1 MSFELDNRYKIIKKI
16 GEGAF
21 GKVYKGMHR
30 ETKDFVAI
38 KIEKKTE
45 STINRLKHE
54 SLVYDYFKNTIG
66 FPKIYKF
73 IERKRDLVFIMELLG
88 PNLEELYNYCN
99 KNFSL
104 KTVLMIAIQVLNRI
118 EQLHNK
124 GFIHRD
130 IKPDNF
136 LIGVKRRRKGRIFL
150 IDLGL
155 SKKYVTKNNKHIPY
169 NDKKNFTGSY
179 RYSSIRN
186 HKGIE
191 QSRRDDL
198 ESIGYMLIYFLTKK
212 LPWQGLGGS
221 NKKTKRNNI
230 FKIKKYIPLKNLCK
244 DIPKEFLVYMKH
256 CRSLK
261 FTDKPNYKL
270 LKELFINLFKNNNY
284 ELDFIYDWNIVA
296 INKKKTKNFT

>member
-1 MSFELDNRYKIIKKI
+1 MSFELDYKIIKKI

-21 GKVYKGMHR
+21 GKVYKGLHR
-30 ETKDFVAI
+30 ETKECVAI

-45 STINRLKHE
+45 TTINRLKHE
-54 SLVYDYFKNTIG
+54 SLVYDYFRNTVG

-73 IERKRDLVFIMELLG
+73 IERKRDLVFIMEFLG

-99 KNFSL
+99 KKFTL
-104 KTVLMIAIQVLNRI
+104 KTVLMIAIQILNRI
-118 EQLHNK
+118 EKLHNR

-136 LIGVKRRRKGRIFL
+136 LIGVKKKKKSRIFL

-155 SKKYVTKNNKHIPY
+155 SKKYTTNNGKHIPY

-198 ESIGYMLIYFLTKK
+198 ESIGYMLIYFLINK
-212 LPWQGLGGS
+212 LPWQGVGGA
-221 NKKTKRNNI
+221 NKRTKRNNI
-230 FKIKKYIPLKNLCK
+230 FKIKRDISLKVLCK
-244 DIPKEFLVYMKH
+244 NIPKEFLVYMKH

-261 FTDKPNYKL
+261 FTDKPDYKL
-270 LKELFINLFKNNNY
+270 LKELFINLFKTNNY
-284 ELDFIYDWNIVA
+284 KLDFVYDWNIVA
-296 INKKKTKNFT
+296 INKKNKNKNFI

>member
-1 MSFELDNRYKIIKKI
+1 MSFKLDNEYKIIKKI

-21 GKVYKGMHR
+21 GKVYKGLHR
-30 ETKDFVAI
+30 KTKEYVAI

-45 STINRLKHE
+45 NTINRLKHE
-54 SLVYDYFKNTIG
+54 SLVYDYVKHAVG

-73 IERKRDLVFIMELLG
+73 VERKTDLVFIMEFLG

-99 KNFSL
+99 KKFSL
-104 KTVLMIAIQVLNRI
+104 KTVLMIGIQVLNRI
-118 EQLHNK
+118 EKLHNR

-136 LIGVKRRRKGRIFL
+136 LIGVSKKKKGRIFL

-155 SKKYVTKNNKHIPY
+155 SKKYITKKNKHIPY

-198 ESIGYMLIYFLTKK
+198 ESIGYMLIYFLTRK

-221 NKKTKRNNI
+221 DKKTKRTNI
-230 FKIKKYIPLKNLCK
+230 FNVKKKISLTSLCK
-244 DIPKEFLVYMKH
+244 HIPNEFMLYMKH
-256 CRSLK
+256 CRLLK

-270 LKELFINLFKNNNY
+270 LKELFINLFKTNNY
-284 ELDFIYDWNIVA
+284 KLDFVYEWNIIA
-296 INKKKTKNFT
+296 RQKKTHL

>member
-1 MSFELDNRYKIIKKI
+1 MSFTLDNKYTIIKKI

-21 GKVYKGMHR
+21 GKVYKGIHK
-30 ETKDFVAI
+30 ETKECVAI
-38 KIEKKTE
+38 KIEKKNE
-45 STINRLKHE
+45 DTINRLKHE
-54 SLVYDYFKNTIG
+54 SLVYDYLKNTVG

-73 IERKRDLVFIMELLG
+73 IERKTDLVFIMEFLG
-88 PNLEELYNYCN
+88 PNLEQLYNYCN
-99 KNFSL
+99 KRFSL
-104 KTVLMIAIQVLNRI
+104 KTVLMIGIQVLNRI
-118 EQLHNK
+118 EKLHNR

-136 LIGVKRRRKGRIFL
+136 LIGVSKKKKGRIFL

-155 SKKYVTKNNKHIPY
+155 SKKYITKKNKHIPY

-221 NKKTKRNNI
+221 NKQTKRTKIFNVKKNI
-230 FKIKKYIPLKNLCK
+230 SLNSLCK
-244 DIPKEFLVYMKH
+244 NIPEEFLLYMKH
-256 CRSLK
+256 CRLLK
-261 FTDKPNYKL
+261 FTDKPNYTL
-270 LKELFINLFKNNNY
+270 LKELFINLFKANNY
-284 ELDFIYDWNIVA
+284 KLDFVYDWNIIA
-296 INKKKTKNFT
+296 RKKKNKR

>member
-1 MSFELDNRYKIIKKI
+1 MSFGLDKRYKIIKKI

-21 GKVYKGMHR
+21 GKVYKGEHR
-30 ETKDFVAI
+30 ETKEYVAI

-45 STINRLKHE
+45 NTINRLKHE

-73 IERKRDLVFIMELLG
+73 IERKNDLVFIMEFLG
-88 PNLEELYNYCN
+88 PNLEELFNYC
-99 KNFSL
+99 KKSFTL
-104 KTVLMIAIQVLNRI
+104 KTVLMIAIQILNRI
-118 EQLHNK
+118 EKLHNR

-136 LIGVKRRRKGRIFL
+136 LIGVKKSKKGRIFL

-155 SKKYVTKNNKHIPY
+155 SKKYITGKNKHIPY

-198 ESIGYMLIYFLTKK
+198 ESIGYMLIYFLTRK

-221 NKKTKRNNI
+221 SKRTKRNNI
-230 FKIKKYIPLKNLCK
+230 FKIKKEISLKVLCK
-244 DIPKEFLVYMKH
+244 NIPSEFLLYMKH

-270 LKELFINLFKNNNY
+270 LKELFINLFKTNSY
-284 ELDFIYDWNIVA
+284 KLDFVYDWNIIA
-296 INKKKTKNFT
+296 RQKKYN

>member
-1 MSFELDNRYKIIKKI
+1 MSLEIDNRYKIVKKI

-21 GKVYKGMHR
+21 GKVYKGIHL
-30 ETKDFVAI
+30 ETKEYVAI
-38 KIEKKTE
+38 KIEKKSE
-45 STINRLKHE
+45 NTINRLRHE
-54 SLVYDYFKNTIG
+54 SLVYDYFRNTIG

-73 IERKRDLVFIMELLG
+73 LERKRDLVFIMEFLG

-99 KNFSL
+99 KKFTL

-118 EQLHNK
+118 ETLHSE

-136 LIGVKRRRKGRIFL
+136 LIGVKKKKRGRIFL
-150 IDLGL
+150 IDFGL
-155 SKKYVTKNNKHIPY
+155 SKKYITKKNKHIPY

-212 LPWQGLGGS
+212 LPWQGAGGTDR
-221 NKKTKRNNI
+221 KTKRKNI
-230 FKIKKYIPLKNLCK
+230 FNIKKKISLNSLCK
-244 DIPKEFLVYMKH
+244 NIPTEFLLYMKH

-270 LKELFINLFKNNNY
+270 LKELFIDLFKSKHY
-284 ELDFIYDWNIVA
+284 KLDFIYDWNNIA
-296 INKKKTKNFT
+296 RRKKCKN

>member
-99 KNFSL
+99 KNFS
-104 KTVLMIAIQVLNRI
+104 
-118 EQLHNK
+118 
-124 GFIHRD
+124 
-130 IKPDNF
+130 
-136 LIGVKRRRKGRIFL
+136 
-150 IDLGL
+150 
-155 SKKYVTKNNKHIPY
+155 
-169 NDKKNFTGSY
+169 
-179 RYSSIRN
+179 
-186 HKGIE
+186 
-191 QSRRDDL
+191 
-198 ESIGYMLIYFLTKK
+198 
-212 LPWQGLGGS
+212 
-221 NKKTKRNNI
+221 
-230 FKIKKYIPLKNLCK
+230 
-244 DIPKEFLVYMKH
+244 
-256 CRSLK
+256 
-261 FTDKPNYKL
+261 
-270 LKELFINLFKNNNY
+270 
-284 ELDFIYDWNIVA
+284 
-296 INKKKTKNFT
+296 